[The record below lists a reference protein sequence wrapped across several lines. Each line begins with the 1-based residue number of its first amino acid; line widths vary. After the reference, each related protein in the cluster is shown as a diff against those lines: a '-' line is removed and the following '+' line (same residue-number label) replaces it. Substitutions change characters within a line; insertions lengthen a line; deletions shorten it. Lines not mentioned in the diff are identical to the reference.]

1 MTAMTQNITNQI
13 ENINKSLEWIKKNK
27 PQDYE
32 QKFLQL
38 VEERR
43 KLKKLR
49 AANQENPA
57 IAAFGVSQ
65 VGKSYLM
72 NCILQKD
79 GVPFLIEANGRHYK
93 FIEEM
98 NPKTGNTEATGV
110 VTRFSSFSR
119 DANKYSKEYPI
130 LMKCLT
136 VADVILILSDGY
148 YNDISDYTTYSEA
161 EINELGE
168 NIYKKYIQMPVIAGS
183 AMTPDAVM
191 DIRAY
196 YKKHINNAQAFIH
209 TSFFDQL
216 ALVADRIPATD
227 WIDVFSIL
235 WHKSEHQIKL
245 FKAILGTLAKL
256 QYSQYVY
263 LPAEALIH
271 NGINEN
277 TVMSVQCLNELFL
290 AKPNYYTDAYIRE
303 GDNYTKVS
311 NLTKSEVCAVCAEII
326 VKITNDYI
334 ENKNYYSFCNITDP
348 EVMDKLSAGRK
359 RVEKVN
365 SVTGKTD
372 VSYETNIEVLKEND
386 LLDFPG
392 ARSRKKELL
401 STLQEDPIL
410 INVLLRG
417 KVAYLF
423 NTYNESMLIN
433 ILLYCHH
440 AAQNDVNDIPLL
452 LNDWIQTYVGST
464 IEKRKRTLE
473 LTGGISPLFY
483 IGTKFNIDMQQ
494 STEEIANNINSLNGR
509 WYQRFEKVLYHQCFN
524 ADGSLDSQQ
533 NKIFLNW
540 TEPGEHFSNS
550 YILRDFKFSG
560 PLESKLYADENTDQ
574 RRMTIPEEHYRN
586 LRDTFCSN
594 ESVLRFFKN
603 PQLAW
608 DVCSSID
615 NDGAQYII
623 AQLDKVASRMDVT
636 RDEQFKAI
644 LGEASRKILS
654 MMQGYYISTN
664 IDEIL
669 ESNIRKAKSIFREM
683 DFTCN
688 SDNYYFGHL
697 IQALQISETAC
708 YRVIHSLL
716 QSPEINDKV
725 NEFKDYEII
734 RSSCKKAGYQ
744 IELATTEEQKWQC
757 VINTYGF
764 TSQSEALEFLSR
776 KHIDEHKLFDGS
788 YKRKLNSCII
798 GDAVYDLWCSRIKSV
813 EFLNEFS
820 SEHSFDGSTMTMLV
834 DNLISAANIL
844 GLRDR
849 LAEAIAEYVN
859 VVNIHT
865 ANESLLADIMPSI
878 INNFILDFGYHYLSA
893 EDVEKARKI
902 CQSRNIPAFDYICR
916 QTPMVYGE
924 EDITRLFNEMSKNP
938 QAILPSFDDN
948 YNRWMEYM
956 FISFIAHLDVPEYDH
971 HANSTLA
978 RIIEEIKEVA

>member
-1 MTAMTQNITNQI
+1 MTQNITTQI

-38 VEERR
+38 IEERR
-43 KLKKLR
+43 KLKKLK

-79 GVPFLIEANGRHYK
+79 GVPFLIEANGRKYK

-119 DANKYSKEYPI
+119 DVNKYSKEYPI

-136 VADVILILSDGY
+136 VADLILILSDGY

-161 EINELGE
+161 EIAEIGE
-168 NIYKKYIQMPVIAGS
+168 NIYKKYAQMPVIAGS
-183 AMTPDAVM
+183 AISPDCIM

-209 TSFFDQL
+209 ASFFDQL
-216 ALVADRIPATD
+216 ALVADRIPTTD
-227 WIDVFSIL
+227 WVDVFSIL

-245 FKAILGTLAKL
+245 FRAILKTLDKL
-256 QYSQYVY
+256 QYSSYIY
-263 LPAEALIH
+263 LPAEALLH

-290 AKPNYYTDAYIRE
+290 EQPNYYTDAYIRHGE
-303 GDNYTKVS
+303 EYTKVA

-326 VKITNDYI
+326 VKITQDYI
-334 ENKNYYSFCNITDP
+334 DNNNSYSFCNITDTK
-348 EVMDKLSAGRK
+348 VMNELSAGRN
-359 RVEKVN
+359 RMEKLN
-365 SVTGKTD
+365 SVTNKVD
-372 VSYETNIEVLKEND
+372 VSYETSIEVLKEND

-452 LNDWIQTYVGST
+452 LNDWIQNYVGST
-464 IEKRKRTLE
+464 MEKRKRTLE

-540 TEPGEHFSNS
+540 TAQGEHFSNS

-560 PLESKLYADENTDQ
+560 PLESKLYDNENTDQ
-574 RRMTIPEEHYRN
+574 RNMTIPEEHYQN
-586 LRDTFCSN
+586 LRNTFCSN

-603 PQLAW
+603 PELAW
-608 DVCSSID
+608 DVCASID

-623 AQLDKVASRMDVT
+623 AQLDKVASRMGAT
-636 RDEQFKAI
+636 RDEQFSSI
-644 LGEASRKILS
+644 LATSSRKILS
-654 MMQGYYISTN
+654 VMQGYYISTDV
-664 IDEIL
+664 DEIL
-669 ESNIRKAKSIFREM
+669 ESNICKAKSIFREM

-688 SDNYYFGHL
+688 ADNYYFGHL
-697 IQALQISETAC
+697 IQGLQLSETEC
-708 YRVIHSLL
+708 YKVIHTLL

-734 RSSCKKAGYQ
+734 RSSCKRAGCP
-744 IELATTEEQKWQC
+744 IETAKSEEEKWQC
-757 VINTYGF
+757 LINTYGF
-764 TSQSEALEFLSR
+764 ISESEAMEFLSR
-776 KHIDEHKLFDGS
+776 RHIDLRKLFDGS

-798 GDAVYDLWCSRIKSV
+798 GDSIFDLWCSRIKSID
-813 EFLNEFS
+813 FLNEFS
-820 SEHSFDGSTMTMLV
+820 NEQGFDSNIMTTLV
-834 DNLISAANIL
+834 DNLIHTANMIQ
-844 GLRDR
+844 LRDR
-849 LAEAIAEYVN
+849 LAESIAEYVN

-865 ANESLLADIMPSI
+865 TNESLLADILPSI
-878 INNFILDFGYHYLSA
+878 INDFVLDFGYKYLSTD
-893 EDVEKARKI
+893 EVEKAKRVCK
-902 CQSRNIPAFDYICR
+902 SRNISAFDYICR
-916 QTPMVYGE
+916 DNVTVFEE
-924 EDITRLFNEMSKNP
+924 EDITRLFNEMSLNP

-948 YNRWMEYM
+948 YNKWIEYM
-956 FISFIAHLDVPEYDH
+956 FISFIAHLDVPEFDH
-971 HANSTLA
+971 MANIALS
-978 RIIEEIKEVA
+978 RIIDDIKNIA